1 MQTDVQRNKLIEK
14 LVKTLNKDTY
24 IFLNE
29 IQFLS
34 E

>member
-1 MQTDVQRNKLIEK
+1 MQTDVQRNKLIEE
-14 LVKTLNKDTY
+14 LVKALNKDTY